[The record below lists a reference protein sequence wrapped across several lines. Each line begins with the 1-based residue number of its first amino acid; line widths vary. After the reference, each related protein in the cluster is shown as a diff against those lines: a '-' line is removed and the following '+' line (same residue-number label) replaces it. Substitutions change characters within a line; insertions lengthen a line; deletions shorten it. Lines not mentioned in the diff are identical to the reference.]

1 MNKSLTKSNMKQII
15 SFFLI
20 IFSISIYS
28 QDTSQNE
35 EILYPPI
42 GFEHPMH
49 FDVTVKVVNCDGTPS
64 LLVTTFN
71 ENREGK
77 DLEISFQITIN
88 DINGRSEVFNF
99 PKKTYQF
106 GKMFISKCSN
116 LTYNAVSTLDW
127 TTDNTTKSITIK
139 FNYEN

>member
-1 MNKSLTKSNMKQII
+1 MKQII

>member
-1 MNKSLTKSNMKQII
+1 MKTNYLSLICL
-15 SFFLI
+15 FLI
-20 IFSISIYS
+20 IFTISS
-28 QDTSQNE
+28 QEKSKSSATLLQNN

-42 GFEHPMH
+42 GFEHPLH

-106 GKMFISKCSN
+106 GKMFISTCSN

-139 FNYEN
+139 FDYEN

>member
-1 MNKSLTKSNMKQII
+1 MKQII

-20 IFSISIYS
+20 MFSISIYS
-28 QDTSQNE
+28 QYTSQNE

>member
-1 MNKSLTKSNMKQII
+1 MKKILGI
-15 SFFLI
+15 VLFLI
-20 IFSISIYS
+20 TLSTYT
-28 QDTSQNE
+28 QEVNN
-35 EILYPPI
+35 ILYPPI

-49 FDVTVKVVNCDGTPS
+49 FDVTVKVVNCNGTPS
-64 LLVTTFN
+64 VLVTTFN

-139 FNYEN
+139 FDYEN